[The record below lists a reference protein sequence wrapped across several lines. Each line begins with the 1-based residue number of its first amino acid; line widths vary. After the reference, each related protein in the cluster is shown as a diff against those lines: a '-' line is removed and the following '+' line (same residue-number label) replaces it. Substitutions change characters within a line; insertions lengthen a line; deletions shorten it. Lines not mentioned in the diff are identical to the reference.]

1 MSKVTIF
8 VEGDSDE
15 LFLRQLIRKVY
26 GIELGAANQIGG
38 IIDMKGHNEQHT
50 FKSKFYQS
58 TEQGFQNIVFEDAD
72 LVKDNRGLENVKR
85 LLEKQKQANQI
96 VFDYFIFPDDQ
107 KEEGSL
113 EDILMNIV
121 KEPKNEWVNCAKNY
135 YTCLADNGFEI
146 PDAHGRWHYITAYL
160 LADKK
165 LNFADETTWFIDK
178 NPYLNPLI
186 DFLDKFFKQ

>member
-15 LFLRQLIRKVY
+15 LFLRQLIRKIY
-26 GIELGAANQIGG
+26 GIELGVANQIGG
-38 IIDMKGHNEQHT
+38 IIDMKGHNEQHN

-58 TEQGFQNIVFEDAD
+58 TEQGFQNIVFEDTD
-72 LVKDNRGLENVKR
+72 LIKNNRGLGKVKQ
-85 LLEKQKQANQI
+85 LLEKQRQENQI
-96 VFDYFIFPDDQ
+96 VFDDFIFPDDQ
-107 KEEGSL
+107 QPEGSL

-135 YTCLADNGFEI
+135 YTCLAGNGFEI
-146 PDAHGRWHYITAYL
+146 PDAHGRWKYMTGYL
-160 LADKK
+160 LEDKI
-165 LNFADETTWFIDK
+165 LNFADETTWFTDE
-178 NPYLNPLI
+178 NPYLKPLI